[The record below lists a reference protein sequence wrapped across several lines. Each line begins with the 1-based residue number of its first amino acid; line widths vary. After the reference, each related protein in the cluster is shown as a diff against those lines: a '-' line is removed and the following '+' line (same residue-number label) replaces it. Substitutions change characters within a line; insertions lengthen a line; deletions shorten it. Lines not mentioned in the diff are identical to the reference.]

1 MKSTPGMLVAMP
13 PSLIGSPVASSPVL
27 SPHSPSAWIS
37 PAPAAPVVSP
47 VAVSAVV
54 SPVAAV
60 SAVVSSVAAAVSAV
74 VSSVAAAVSS
84 VAAAV
89 PAVVSAVE
97 SESSSLPQLATVMSA
112 RAAKA
117 STGFLRRLVDG
128 PVLMCMATPLCS
140 MFTVNDWWCAGGE
153 LEGREMPIRARS
165 SVHEPL

>member
-1 MKSTPGMLVAMP
+1 M
-13 PSLIGSPVASSPVL
+13 
-27 SPHSPSAWIS
+27 
-37 PAPAAPVVSP
+37 SP

-112 RAAKA
+112 RAANA

-128 PVLMCMATPLCS
+128 PDLMCMATPLCS
-140 MFTVNDWWCAGGE
+140 MFTVNDWWWCCDWWCGLGGDVVPIGGR
-153 LEGREMPIRARS
+153 LEGWEMPMRARS
-165 SVHEPL
+165 SVHEPALTCRIALPPQGRS